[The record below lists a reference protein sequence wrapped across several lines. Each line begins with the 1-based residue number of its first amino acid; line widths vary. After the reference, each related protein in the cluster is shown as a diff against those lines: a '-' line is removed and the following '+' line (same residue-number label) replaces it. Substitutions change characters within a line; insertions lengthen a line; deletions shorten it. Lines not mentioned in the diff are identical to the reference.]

1 MSSIRQIR
9 NRYALE
15 FSRSATSRFLS
26 AMHSIAEHF
35 GYHFLSAKEMDL
47 EPVRLFRGAGF
58 CVNAFDVR
66 FGIRVGSFS
75 HENVVVRQTL
85 SKSGAEANANRRLY
99 ECGKMGN
106 SHAFSLSS

>member
-1 MSSIRQIR
+1 MSSIRQIG

-15 FSRSATSRFLS
+15 FSRSTTSRFLS

-75 HENVVVRQTL
+75 HENVVVRQTW
-85 SKSGAEANANRRLY
+85 
-99 ECGKMGN
+99 
-106 SHAFSLSS
+106 